1 MDTMFRWRSNTCG
14 CEKDLNHISRQRE
27 FLKARQELRNDGIGP
42 IRRAF
47 TCSVASLAALRG
59 KRLRKYSE
67 TDASC
72 ERLSGSIKSEGRSSQ
87 LYTKVPLTPLAVDDN
102 EDYNFKR
109 QASVRIKKMT
119 SCHDGSSLFPK
130 LNDCAHFHYDHVEL
144 GAVQISMHEESD
156 DRTIVEQNGGA
167 VDLLDCPFTLKMQ
180 SQGKVWLLKRC
191 YEDFRVLDKQLHKCI
206 YDRRFSQLVELPKG
220 ETLTGREAVKTM
232 LTHYVTRFSQIAGD
246 MINCGPVLNWLEI
259 DNIGCHIELDN
270 HGNHVVA
277 SEESAIN
284 IPAVAAAHVIKRYAA
299 QAPDE
304 ISLEVGDM
312 ISVIDM
318 PPPEDTSWW
327 RGKNKFDV
335 GFFPRQCV
343 EIISEKLPLAVA
355 ERVPKGPKPGWQL
368 CNMTVADKVSKGPKP
383 VLRKHGKLI
392 TFLRSFILERP
403 TRRRL
408 KQSGILKERVFGCD
422 LGEHLL
428 NTGTDVPSVV
438 QDCCHFIEQYGIVD
452 GIYRLSGVASNVQYL
467 RDQFDSETTPNLDE
481 YKKDIHC
488 MSSVCKLYFRE
499 LPNPLLTYQL
509 YKKFEEAAMSGEENR
524 LMKMHDTVQQLPPPH
539 YRTLQFLIRHL
550 SYMSSFKSE
559 TSMNIK
565 NLAIV
570 WAPNL
575 LRSKDIETGS
585 CAAFMEIKVQAT
597 VVEYLVKHCDLI
609 FNDKLFPDVPGV
621 SHEMARPKS
630 LVLSTPTK
638 LLSLEEARA
647 RSSSQGNDSAD
658 KDDKPKFIEVGGG
671 PAALPKQYHT
681 VIDLPPESR
690 KRFSASKA
698 KKSPGWKAFFSKST
712 GKEVKRKMSHDPASL
727 RVPPSKHFGSRAHR
741 TSLRS
746 VKSAES
752 LSSAESASE
761 LQGQEKYGNIL
772 DPRFKGHM
780 RRSSVACMENNL
792 RRSSSDS
799 FFEVDADIVAA
810 ATREMLAERRGENPY
825 SGDEIFIEEESGA
838 TCQLGRRRGSGTN
851 SPLWIDQSLSSMES
865 DQASLRSPYG
875 HQPSMQ
881 IGRKMSAENNWQ
893 VGNDDIHMA
902 CDVNVH
908 HYHEETPPPSP
919 TEASSPERY
928 QCTIAEPVAVPQRH
942 PLKTSIAMPV
952 AAAFTPEY
960 RDVEMTESGCSSTS
974 PDHTG
979 SVLDKISRAMS
990 IKTKAKLKRESS
1002 TEADDYSSL
1011 GRSPDTG
1018 VDDVMDRPIMVTV
1031 RTQTSPHD
1039 TLDDMDTG
1047 EEVRKYDVNLQTSGS
1062 DGAVFMRTPAQRR
1075 SMNLDLF
1082 SGLDEALLGTTAP
1095 RPKSIHVS
1103 SHLGRGSESYDD
1115 DFAAF
1120 TTRLSLDNVLSEYDH
1135 ILAKY
1140 NNRPLTPDFDRNDDM
1155 CKYDGMYPGQRISSP
1170 RHGITPVTALNSNC
1184 NNTRQR
1190 RLQHRYSMGDEMR
1203 AERFNNRYSTVL
1215 TENGETRKRLSAG
1228 AVLDHHTP
1236 GQENDEEVVVVRL
1249 RRPRPPSAQK
1259 KLYTSPE
1266 RFSINSPEFQA
1277 SFADQQNGN
1286 TPPESASDLRTL
1298 KIDEGQR
1305 PISSVDAVY
1314 HVTLPTRP
1322 NSQQR
1327 GISKSFSLD
1336 FQSSIP
1342 DAMTRIGEG
1351 LGSGE
1356 IGNTVNEA
1364 EAGRSG
1370 MMVHED
1376 DVRLDNQDVDG
1387 MQEIDDADCFAFQTS
1402 SQDASSGS
1410 PLIDRYPIIISD
1422 ELEL

>member
-1 MDTMFRWRSNTCG
+1 MVVRVSASTVAQPTTT
-14 CEKDLNHISRQRE
+14 ETISTS
-27 FLKARQELRNDGIGP
+27 LDS
-42 IRRAF
+42 
-47 TCSVASLAALRG
+47 SVASLAALRG

-67 TDASC
+67 TDASV
-72 ERLSGSIKSEGRSSQ
+72 ERLSKPVRSDVGSSQ
-87 LYTKVPLTPLAVDDN
+87 LYTKVPLTPLGVEDDG
-102 EDYNFKR
+102 DFNFRR
-109 QASVRIKKMT
+109 QASVRVKKM
-119 SCHDGSSLFPK
+119 SSYHDGSSLFPK
-130 LNDCAHFHYDHVEL
+130 LNDCAHFHYDHVDL
-144 GAVQISMHEESD
+144 GSVQISMHEEPE
-156 DRTIVEQNGGA
+156 DRTILMDQNGGA
-167 VDLLDCPFTLKMQ
+167 LDLLDVPFTLRML

-220 ETLTGREAVKTM
+220 ETLAGNREAVKAM

-259 DNIGCHIELDN
+259 DNIGCQIELDN

-343 EIISEKLPLAVA
+343 EIISDKLPLSVS
-355 ERVPKGPKPGWQL
+355 ERVP
-368 CNMTVADKVSKGPKP
+368 KGPKP

-428 NTGTDVPSVV
+428 NSGSDVPSVV
-438 QDCCHFIEQYGIVD
+438 RDCTHFIEQYGVCD

-467 RDQFDSETTPNLDE
+467 RDHFDSENRPDLDE

-488 MSSVCKLYFRE
+488 VSSVCKLYFRE

-509 YKKFEEAAMSGEENR
+509 YQKFEEAAMSNEENR
-524 LMKMHDTVQQLPPPH
+524 LVKMHDTVQQLPPPH

-550 SYMSSFKSE
+550 SYMSSFKSD

-621 SHEMARPKS
+621 GDEMQRPKS

-647 RSSSQGNDSAD
+647 RSSSQGNDSQGE

-681 VIDLPPESR
+681 VIDLPLESR
-690 KRFSASKA
+690 KRFSATKG
-698 KKSPGWKAFFSKST
+698 KKSPGWKAFFTRST
-712 GKEVKRKMSHDPASL
+712 GKEVKRKMSHDPGSL
-727 RVPPSKHFGSRAHR
+727 RVPSSVHFGSRSHR
-741 TSLRS
+741 ASLRS

-761 LQGQEKYGNIL
+761 LQAQDKYAHDSG
-772 DPRFKGHM
+772 RFKGHL
-780 RRSSVACMENNL
+780 RRSSVACMENTL

-799 FFEVDADIVAA
+799 FFDVDPELVAE
-810 ATREMLAERRGENPY
+810 ATREMLAARHAEN
-825 SGDEIFIEEESGA
+825 SLSRDEIFIEEESGA
-838 TCQLGRRRGSGTN
+838 RCELGRRRYSGTN
-851 SPLWIDQSLSSMES
+851 SPLWIDQSVSSMES
-865 DQASLRSPYG
+865 DANSLKSPYAL
-875 HQPSMQ
+875 QPPQ
-881 IGRKMSAENNWQ
+881 QQLHRKVSVEHNWH
-893 VGNDDIHMA
+893 VDDIHMS
-902 CDVNVH
+902 CDSNVHHH

-919 TEASSPERY
+919 TEVLSPERY

-942 PLKTSIAMPV
+942 PLKASMSMPV

-960 RDVEMTESGCSSTS
+960 QDFEMSEAGCSATT
-974 PDHTG
+974 PN
-979 SVLDKISRAMS
+979 KISQAIP
-990 IKTKAKLKRESS
+990 IKTKANLTRESS
-1002 TEADDYSSL
+1002 TETDDYGSSL
-1011 GRSPDTG
+1011 GRSPEVG
-1018 VDDVMDRPIMVTV
+1018 LDDLMDRPIMVTV

-1039 TLDDMDTG
+1039 TLDNMDTG
-1047 EEVRKYDVNLQTSGS
+1047 EEVRKFDVNLQTSGGGS
-1062 DGAVFMRTPAQRR
+1062 AGFMRTPAQRR

-1082 SGLDEALLGTTAP
+1082 SGLDDALLGTTAP

-1103 SHLGRGSESYDD
+1103 SHLPLSRRSESYDE
-1115 DFAAF
+1115 DFAAI

-1135 ILAKY
+1135 IMAKY
-1140 NNRPLTPDFDRNDDM
+1140 NNRPMTPDFDHNTE
-1155 CKYDGMYPGQRISSP
+1155 MYGGQGIYAGQGISGP
-1170 RHGITPVTALNSNC
+1170 LHGITPVTALNSNC

-1203 AERFNNRYSTVL
+1203 AERLNNRKTVIF
-1215 TENGETRKRLSAG
+1215 TDSSDAHKRLSAG
-1228 AVLDHHTP
+1228 AVLDHTSHSQ
-1236 GQENDEEVVVVRL
+1236 GEDDEVVVVRL
-1249 RRPRPPSAQK
+1249 RRPRQQSLK
-1259 KLYTSPE
+1259 KTIIASPE
-1266 RFSINSPEFQA
+1266 HFSVNSPETQL
-1277 SFADQQNGN
+1277 SLTDIQNGN
-1286 TPPESASDLRTL
+1286 TPSSSSHDLRTL
-1298 KIDEGQR
+1298 SVDDSR
-1305 PISSVDAVY
+1305 VPVTSVDAIY

-1322 NSQQR
+1322 HNQR
-1327 GISKSFSLD
+1327 GSLPKSMSLD
-1336 FQSSIP
+1336 FPLSVPDSVLRLEGDARASVNSRDFQS
-1342 DAMTRIGEG
+1342 GEG
-1351 LGSGE
+1351 SEGVG
-1356 IGNTVNEA
+1356 TVNDESRLSSM
-1364 EAGRSG
+1364 E
-1370 MMVHED
+1370 ED
-1376 DVRLDNQDVDG
+1376 VTTESIDSSNFILQAPAQVDNREPAIVD
-1387 MQEIDDADCFAFQTS
+1387 QY
-1402 SQDASSGS
+1402 
-1410 PLIDRYPIIISD
+1410 PLIISD